1 MSFSRVV
8 GLLSGILSSSDA
20 ERYLGV
26 PENRPSRPRSD
37 NGQAYYDQLPL
48 IIETYPDVRR
58 ISEPLPGRESARKV
72 AAAAILSASFYV
84 GVAHLGAATP
94 A

>member
-26 PENRPSRPRSD
+26 LENRPSRPRSD
-37 NGQAYYDQLPL
+37 NGQAYYHQFPL

-58 ISEPLPGRESARKV
+58 ISELLPGRESAHELV
-72 AAAAILSASFYV
+72 AAATLSASFYV
-84 GVAHLGAATP
+84 GVAHLGAAKP